1 MFALCAP
8 ADVAVERTHFHDFML
23 DVHKRLHRSE
33 SKADPLD
40 AVSKDIV
47 REGKGRNK
55 VLVLCLD
62 EFMVTDVADGAC
74 VACRRSN
81 LRLYLL
87 CPALPLR
94 AACSSPNPP

>member
-1 MFALCAP
+1 MRPMLRRRRRGHAHARRDMFALCAP

-47 REGKGRNK
+47 REGRGRNK

-62 EFMVTDVADGAC
+62 EFMVTDVADG
-74 VACRRSN
+74 V
-81 LRLYLL
+81 
-87 CPALPLR
+87 
-94 AACSSPNPP
+94 